1 MASLKTKADYNKM
14 TNEELVIYL
23 DKLNKTTFN
32 SYVDAETKVRYFVDK
47 FGVAFINAIKGTGLF
62 LSGIIAQ
69 SIFESGYGRNI
80 PTDKKTGVISNN
92 FAGIKYNSNIH
103 QGYVI
108 SDSSEVVKGRK
119 VPTYNVKFAKFSDPT
134 EGIKKH
140 FAVLL
145 GDRYKN
151 ARINAKSPEEQIKM
165 LVQAGYSTMS
175 PTSYV
180 NLMKGNISRVRKLL
194 PFGRIV

>member
-1 MASLKTKADYNKM
+1 MASLKTKADYDKM
-14 TNEELVIYL
+14 TNEELVVYL

-32 SYVDAETKVRYFVDK
+32 SYVDADTKVRYFVDK

-194 PFGRIV
+194 PFGRIN

>member
-1 MASLKTKADYNKM
+1 MLSLKTKANYDKM

-32 SYVDAETKVRYFVDK
+32 SYVDADTKVRYFVDK
-47 FGVAFINAIKGTGLF
+47 FGVPFINAIKGTGLF

-92 FAGIKYNSNIH
+92 FAGIKYNQNIH
-103 QGYVI
+103 NGYVL
-108 SDSSEVVKGRK
+108 SDSSEVVNGIK
-119 VPTYNVKFAKFSDPT
+119 VLTYNVKFAKFTDPT
-134 EGIKKH
+134 DGIKKH

-175 PTSYV
+175 PTAYV

-194 PFGRIV
+194 PFGRIA